1 MLNNNFKNKNL
12 SGYTIIET
20 MIATSL
26 FLVIVIYG
34 MGSLL
39 NANLIHKKS
48 ENSRAIMDN
57 LNFVMEDISRN
68 LRTGSSYHCLFG
80 NDTLANSYVPTSCTE
95 GWGIA
100 FESAS
105 GSSVTSND
113 QWVYYIDEGKL
124 FKSTDN
130 GGSGF
135 VQLTPDEIVLDEL
148 SYFSVLGAE
157 GVNSEN
163 AQQPFVSIHLIGS
176 ITSKDGTLPFSLQTS
191 MSQRVVDI

>member
-1 MLNNNFKNKNL
+1 MLNNNLKNKNL

-26 FLVIVIYG
+26 FLVIITYG

-68 LRTGSSYHCLFG
+68 LRTGYSYHCLFG
-80 NDTLANSYVPTSCTE
+80 NDNLSSSHIPTSCTE

-100 FESAS
+100 FEAS
-105 GSSVTSND
+105 GGSAVTNND

-124 FKSTDN
+124 FKSTAN

-148 SYFSVLGAE
+148 SHFSVLGAE
-157 GVNSEN
+157 GVASDNK
-163 AQQPFVSIHLIGS
+163 QQPFVSIHLVGS

-191 MSQRVVDI
+191 MSQRLVDI